1 MVAPEN
7 GYGGGVQSI
16 PDVNPEEVDR
26 MLANELNE
34 LSLYDRELVM
44 EEVHGINRASERQ
57 QGAFEGALVAM
68 QEELDKHYLGNESS
82 ASINQSIPTP
92 GMEKIEGD
100 TQVVDSGSSSSLTFR
115 AYREARSR
123 NSHLLSDY
131 LFRRAFLIAE
141 SNDPKKA
148 AIRLMKYLDLIHD
161 LFETSHVLFRPI
173 FLDDLHPEAKQE
185 LMMGSYQIL
194 PERDSSGRRV
204 FCYLRDASSPK
215 EWTPRK
221 QLYLYFRQRLYEEET
236 GMVAVVFLHNSTVFT
251 NKNDMMSFDYGLKF
265 VPYLPSRFSAIHLC
279 LSNHPMCNV
288 VRSAMMLIMGKEA
301 RSRVRLHIG
310 SLTECQYSLRPFGI
324 PVDRLPSALEFN
336 TTHRKDNIANHTKWL
351 RIQRAKEMTIE
362 KIMVGDRIG
371 DEKEL
376 TAREMDGKNTNSEV
390 VHKLDGMEAVHLFRS
405 KFVEYPRHE
414 DCLFGRGRNTM
425 KHPGNVAMRRLL
437 EEKQGRYSAALHYTK
452 AEIAWEVVNTIKDGG
467 GRFLKESNIG
477 LYTLV
482 DDETARKKISIAFRD
497 LKSKSQA
504 KRAQQVQQASNQE
517 IGPMSVQMGMQEF
530 AKRQKFSDIE
540 DCVPNMKECF

>member
-26 MLANELNE
+26 MLANELNQ

-57 QGAFEGALVAM
+57 QGALEGALVAM
-68 QEELDKHYLGNESS
+68 QEELDKHYFGNESS
-82 ASINQSIPTP
+82 ASINQSMPTS

-100 TQVVDSGSSSSLTFR
+100 TQVADSGSSSSLTFR
-115 AYREARSR
+115 AYRIARSK
-123 NSHLLSDY
+123 NSRLLSDY

-148 AIRLMKYLDLIHD
+148 AIALMKYLDLIHD
-161 LFETSHVLFRPI
+161 LFETSDVLFRPI

-185 LMMGSYQIL
+185 LVMGSYQIL
-194 PERDSSGRRV
+194 PDRDSSGRRV

-251 NKNDMMSFDYGLKF
+251 NKNGMMTYDYGLKF
-265 VPYLPSRFSAIHLC
+265 VQHMPSRFSAIHLC
-279 LSNHPMCNV
+279 LPNHPMYNV

-301 RSRVRLHIG
+301 RSRVRLHTG

-324 PVDRLPSALEFN
+324 PVGRLPSALEFN

-362 KIMVGDRIG
+362 KIMSGDRIG
-371 DEKEL
+371 DEEEL
-376 TAREMDGKNTNSEV
+376 TASKMDGQNTNSEV
-390 VHKLDGMEAVHLFRS
+390 VDKVDGMEAVYLFRS
-405 KFVEYPRHE
+405 KFVECPRHE

-437 EEKQGRYSAALHYTK
+437 EEKQGRYSVALHHTK

-467 GRFLKESNIG
+467 GRFLKESNTG

-530 AKRQKFSDIE
+530 AKRQKFSVME
-540 DCVPNMKECF
+540 HCAPNMKECF